1 MLKNEDLK
9 QISKAHTILGMIWAY
24 AIEVDTNELYE
35 KTGITTKDIHDCM
48 KALNHIHTQETIKH
62 KRNSMQSTVYKKE
75 HKERRNIVQNINNAK
90 HRNDKKKLEYWTQ
103 KLKEYDDNK
112 N

>member
-9 QISKAHTILGMIWAY
+9 QISKAQTLLCVIWQY
-24 AIEVDTNELYE
+24 SIDSDELYE

-48 KALNHIHTQETIKH
+48 RALNHIHTQETIKH
-62 KRNSMQSTVYKKE
+62 KRNSIQSTVYKKE